1 MLNLET
7 NQCISSI
14 NDIRVN
20 DSNALYQVDD
30 DAVAVSGYESVE
42 FVSLTKITLCMG
54 LIIFFTNFFTV
65 LRDKTFLLK
74 SAFGEGF
81 VLINMEQKK
90 EK

>member
-54 LIIFFTNFFTV
+54 LTIFQ
-65 LRDKTFLLK
+65 LILL
-74 SAFGEGF
+74 
-81 VLINMEQKK
+81 LY
-90 EK
+90 